1 MTKTI
6 QRDFESILKKAPS
19 YTFATCKNDHSP
31 LPWVGDNLQ
40 HHHMPTKGE
49 VIAHL
54 KLLKAFQLLKIKVVG
69 QPGDIDEEGNFIR
82 FTERQV
88 KYWLAYL
95 TNASRRFII
104 YMSALKHKFKDKCH
118 QKNESEQLFSYENEA
133 ISLTIS
139 TYISRV
145 LPPLDVV
152 MIWHS
157 FALNPRALYDNG
169 VRNNFLEFT
178 MCPLPLHGISHIIDP
193 TTFTYKP
200 LAEIVQEFYQLTK
213 GFGLTLEY
221 EYHFDLNMN
230 FSLHCPVCERVLVSR
245 VALTNYAQTGFA
257 DRNFKTTAD
266 GLCNCTVRGTAVDHS
281 RLRRH
286 QLQSDMNKQVSLP
299 RMTEESSRLLNGTAS
314 TKIKK
319 RSILLDGPRAPTP
332 DEFTAQYDSMNLLH
346 LSIPTTSAGR
356 NGGSYIEISENL
368 VAMTIRQERFIMKM
382 NSFDFLNSSALNQTL
397 SESIVRYARFFKLMC
412 DNYGERMLVP
422 TLDIDLIWHTHL
434 LSPVCYIQYSR
445 AATRQNLVIGHDDN
459 VDEETLA
466 ASFQETGNLYYQLY
480 DEHYYYC
487 PCSFCNETAANS
499 RPIVKSLFGVSTA
512 KSQPAHFNNSSSALV
527 KIASLDT
534 NTNASHISAHNAVR
548 RRTNSGKENY
558 RTVSR
563 PFPWNIWNAEN
574 RALNQYGAYFVL
586 EPISEEAGTGM
597 GQRSGTKNMCPA
609 ILSSKFQ

>member
-6 QRDFESILKKAPS
+6 QNDFETILAKTPS
-19 YTFATCKNDHSP
+19 YTFASCKYNHVP
-31 LPWVGDNLQ
+31 LPGVGDNLQ
-40 HHHMPTKGE
+40 HHHIPTKGE

-69 QPGDIDEEGNFIR
+69 QPGAINEDGSFIR

-104 YMSALKHKFKDKCH
+104 YMSALRYKFKNKCH
-118 QKNESEQLFSYENEA
+118 QKYESEQLFSKENEV
-133 ISLTIS
+133 ISLAIR
-139 TYISRV
+139 TYINWA

-157 FALNPRALYDNG
+157 FALNPRAFYDNG
-169 VRNNFLEFT
+169 VRNSFLEFT
-178 MCPLPLHGISHIIDP
+178 MCPLPLHGFSRIIDP

-200 LAEIVQEFYQLTK
+200 LAGIVHEFYHLTK
-213 GFGLTLEY
+213 GFGLSLEY
-221 EYHFDLNMN
+221 ENHFDLSM
-230 FSLHCPVCERVLVSR
+230 SSPIHCPVCERVMITR
-245 VALTNYAQTGFA
+245 VALTNYKQSGFA
-257 DRNFKTTAD
+257 DRYFMATAD

-286 QLQSDMNKQVSLP
+286 QLQSDMKKQVSLP
-299 RMTEESSRLLNGTAS
+299 RMTQKCSRLLNETAN
-314 TKIKK
+314 TKTKM
-319 RSILLDGPRAPTP
+319 RSMLLDGPRALTP
-332 DEFTAQYDSMNLLH
+332 DKFTAQYASMNLSH

-356 NGGSYIEISENL
+356 NGEPYIDISEDL

-382 NSFDFLNSSALNQTL
+382 NSFDLLNSSVLNQTL
-397 SESIVRYARFFKLMC
+397 SGSILRYARFFKLMC

-434 LSPVCYIQYSR
+434 LSPVYYIQYSL

-466 ASFQETGNLYYQLY
+466 ASLRETGILYYQIY

-487 PCSFCNETAANS
+487 PCSFCNETTANS
-499 RPIVKSLFGVSTA
+499 RPIVKSLFNVGSLT
-512 KSQPAHFNNSSSALV
+512 KSQPAYFNNSSSALV

-534 NTNASHISAHNAVR
+534 KTNASHISAHNAVR
-548 RRTNSGKENY
+548 KRTNSGKNRY
-558 RTVSR
+558 RTVLR
-563 PFPWNIWNAEN
+563 PFPWNIWNAES
-574 RALNQYGAYFVL
+574 RALDQYGSYFVL
-586 EPISEEAGTGM
+586 EPMCEEAATGVE
-597 GQRSGTKNMCPA
+597 QRSGTKNMCPA
-609 ILSSKFQ
+609 TI